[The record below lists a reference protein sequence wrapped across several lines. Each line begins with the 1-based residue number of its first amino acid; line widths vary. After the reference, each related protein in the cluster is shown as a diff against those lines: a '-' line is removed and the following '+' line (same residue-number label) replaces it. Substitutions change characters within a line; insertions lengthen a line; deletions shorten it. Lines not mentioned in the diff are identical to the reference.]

1 MTRARVFCAVLVL
14 ACAGCGTPAVPPAL
28 QYATVSGQVFDSATN
43 AGIPS
48 ALVTINGVQSS
59 TSDAHGFFKIVNV
72 PNGPVDWYA
81 SAGVLYSQQGG
92 SLTLTPGQTYTL
104 NIPLMHV

>member
-1 MTRARVFCAVLVL
+1 MTHARVFGAVLIL

-48 ALVTINGVQSS
+48 AIVTVNGVQSA
-59 TSDAHGFFKIVNV
+59 TSDGDGFFKIVNV
-72 PNGPVDWYA
+72 PNGPVDWSA
-81 SAGVLYSQQGG
+81 SAGVLYNQQGG
-92 SLTLTPGQTYTL
+92 SITLTPGQTYTL
-104 NIPLMHV
+104 NIPLTHV